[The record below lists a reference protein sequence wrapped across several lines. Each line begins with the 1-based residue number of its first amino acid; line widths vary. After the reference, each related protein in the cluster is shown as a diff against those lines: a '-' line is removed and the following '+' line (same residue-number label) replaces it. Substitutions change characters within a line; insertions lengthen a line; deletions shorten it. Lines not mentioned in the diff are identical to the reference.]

1 MTTLASRRHPV
12 GPAVGIAV
20 AAVLVVAIFTGQ
32 YLRKRWPFSRP
43 AAPPPAQVA
52 AQPAPA
58 VSHAGHEQH
67 AGHGQMEGMPEQE
80 EEMPGR
86 APPGYAPVT
95 VEPSRAAA
103 MQLTTAPVEERD
115 FKRTLRTVGVVT
127 LDETRTAHVH
137 AKVRGWIDAIHVNVT
152 GQKVR
157 AGEPLCSIYSQDVYS
172 AEIELVSLLKGP
184 AAPSG
189 QDALLDAA
197 RHRLALWDVPESEID
212 RLVATREPRRSF
224 PLLAPRAGT
233 VIAKQALQG
242 MFVDPSVEL
251 YTLSDL
257 SRVWVLADVYES
269 DVPHVRVGGRARLT
283 IEGQGGPLEGQV
295 SFLSP
300 TLDEATRTRKV
311 RFELKNPGGRYLPG
325 AFATV
330 EMELTMGRGLAIP
343 ESAVIRTGTRSIA
356 FVAHGEHGEHLEPRE
371 LKLGPLVGDSYQVES
386 GVSPGERV
394 ATGAQFLL
402 DSESRLRATGGQGAG
417 HAH

>member
-12 GPAVGIAV
+12 GLAVGIGV
-20 AAVLVVAIFTGQ
+20 AAALALALFTGQ
-32 YLRKRWPFSRP
+32 YLRKSWPFSRP
-43 AAPPPAQVA
+43 VAQPHAHVA
-52 AQPAPA
+52 EPAPA
-58 VSHAGHEQH
+58 ASHAGHE
-67 AGHGQMEGMPEQE
+67 GMEGMPG
-80 EEMPGR
+80 M

-95 VEPSRAAA
+95 VDPSRVAAL
-103 MQLTTAPVEERD
+103 QLTTVPVEERD
-115 FKRTLRTVGVVT
+115 FKRTFRTVGVVT

-137 AKVRGWIDAIHVNVT
+137 AKVRGWIDTIHVDFT
-152 GQKVR
+152 GRKVS

-184 AAPSG
+184 SVPSG
-189 QDALLDAA
+189 QDALQDAA
-197 RHRLALWDVPESEID
+197 RRRLALWDVPKSEID
-212 RLVATREPRRSF
+212 RLVSTLEPRRSF

-269 DVPHVRVGGRARLT
+269 DVPNVSVGGRAKLT
-283 IEGQGGPLEGQV
+283 IEGQRAPLEGQV
-295 SFLSP
+295 SFLAP
-300 TLDEATRTRKV
+300 TLDETTRTRKV
-311 RFELKNPGGRYLPG
+311 RFELENPGGKYLPG

-330 EMELTMGRGLAIP
+330 EMELPMGRGLAIP

-356 FVAHGEHGEHLEPRE
+356 FVAHGEHLEPRE

-402 DSESRLRATGGQGAG
+402 DSESRLRATSGQGAG